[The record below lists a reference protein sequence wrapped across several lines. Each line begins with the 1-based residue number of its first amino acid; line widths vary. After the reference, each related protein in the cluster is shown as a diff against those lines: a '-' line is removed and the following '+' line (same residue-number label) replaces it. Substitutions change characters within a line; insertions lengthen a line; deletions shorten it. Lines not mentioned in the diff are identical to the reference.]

1 MIIYIS
7 VFFAILFAILLVI
20 FILKNTQLK
29 KEQQTSLSEKEN
41 LKQEILQIKKDTE
54 QVNHLQNTW
63 QKEKETLLEEKKKFE
78 EKNKK
83 LWSMSEAVHKE
94 RRKVD
99 EENELLTQ
107 EKEKLLV
114 DKKKLDEKV
123 KKLWQ
128 TSTAIHKE
136 KERINELKI
145 EIEHKHQE
153 IIDSVNYAKRIQHA
167 LLASDKLLND
177 NLTDYFLFFQPRD
190 IVSGDFYWAASK
202 NFETTKKFYLA
213 ICDSTGHGVPG
224 AIMSILN
231 ISCLNEAVNRED
243 MFLPQLMLDQTRSK
257 IMEHMANDGSDE
269 GGKDGMDAVLA
280 CFDFENNNLQFAA
293 ANNPLWLIRNNEL
306 IEYKPDKMPVGKP
319 MGELA
324 PFTLQQIELQKND
337 LIIMIT
343 DGFPDQFGG
352 PKGKKFMYK
361 NLKELLVQ
369 LSNKPLDQVKQELK
383 TTFDEWR
390 GKMEQVDDVLVF
402 GVRV

>member
-1 MIIYIS
+1 M
-7 VFFAILFAILLVI
+7 
-20 FILKNTQLK
+20 KKQLEDAQHDLIKRK
-29 KEQQTSLSEKEN
+29 KEQEELIQEK
-41 LKQEILQIKKDTE
+41 L
-54 QVNHLQNTW
+54 
-63 QKEKETLLEEKKKFE
+63 KFE

-83 LWSMSEAVHKE
+83 LWSMSESVHKA
-94 RRKVD
+94 RKKVD
-99 EENELLTQ
+99 EENEQLIH
-107 EKEKLLV
+107 EKEKLIGE
-114 DKKKLDEKV
+114 KKKLDEKV

-153 IIDSVNYAKRIQHA
+153 IIDSVNYAKRIQRA
-167 LLASDKLLND
+167 LLASNKLLNE
-177 NLTDYFLFFQPRD
+177 NLNDYFLFFKPRD

-202 NFETTKKFYLA
+202 KILTTKKFYLA

-231 ISCLNEAVNRED
+231 ISCLNEAVNKD
-243 MFLPQLMLDQTRSK
+243 DLNLPHQLLDQTRAK
-257 IMEHMANDGSDE
+257 IMEHMANDGSEE

-280 CFDFENNNLQFAA
+280 CFDFENNKLEFAA

-306 IEYKPDKMPVGKP
+306 IEYKPDKMAVGKP
-319 MGELA
+319 MGEIA
-324 PFTLQQIELQKND
+324 PFTLQQIDLQKND

-361 NLKELLVQ
+361 NLKELLVK
-369 LSNKPLDQVKQELK
+369 LSNQPLGQIKQELK
-383 TTFDEWR
+383 NTFDDWR
-390 GKMEQVDDVLVF
+390 GNIEQVDDVLVF
-402 GVRV
+402 GIRV

>member
-1 MIIYIS
+1 MTELFIIIIS
-7 VFFAILFAILLVI
+7 FLIILIAGISFYFFLAKQKYSSRINLLVTENNK
-20 FILKNTQLK
+20 LEKSLNELSSQLPSFAE
-29 KEQQTSLSEKEN
+29 KEQAA
-41 LKQEILQIKKDTE
+41 I
-54 QVNHLQNTW
+54 
-63 QKEKETLLEEKKKFE
+63 EKKKME
-78 EKNKK
+78 EKNRK
-83 LWSMSEAVHKE
+83 LWAMSETVHKE
-94 RRKVD
+94 RKKI
-99 EENELLTQ
+99 EEQNETLLI
-107 EKEKLLV
+107 EKEKLEV

-123 KKLWQ
+123 KKLWAQ
-128 TSTAIHKE
+128 SVSIHKE

-167 LLASDKLLND
+167 LLASKQLLDKHLND
-177 NLTDYFLFFQPRD
+177 YFIFFQPKD
-190 IVSGDFYWAASK
+190 IVSGDFYFAD
-202 NFETTKKFYLA
+202 A
-213 ICDSTGHGVPG
+213 ISDDVFSIVTADSTGHGVPG

-231 ISCLNEAVNRED
+231 ISCLNDATRGNKLT
-243 MFLPQLMLDQTRSK
+243 LPNEIFDYTRSRV
-257 IMEHMANDGSDE
+257 MHHMANDGSEE
-269 GGKDGMDAVLA
+269 GGKDGMDAVI
-280 CFDFENNNLQFAA
+280 CNFNFKENLLQFAA

-369 LSNKPLDQVKQELK
+369 LSKKPLDQMKQELK
-383 TTFDEWR
+383 STFDEWR